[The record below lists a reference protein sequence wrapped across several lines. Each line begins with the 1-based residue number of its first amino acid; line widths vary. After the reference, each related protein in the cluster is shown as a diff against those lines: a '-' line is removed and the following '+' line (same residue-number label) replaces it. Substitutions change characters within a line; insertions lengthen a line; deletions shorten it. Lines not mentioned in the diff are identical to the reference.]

1 MSPLAAWENF
11 YVIVGSSAGALTG
24 LVFVALTLI
33 GDEQR
38 RGASGSI
45 PAFSTPT
52 VAQFGAV
59 LLLAAI
65 LSAPWSVLLQLGL
78 LLAAFGLGMLIYTT
92 IIMRRLRH
100 QEIYMPVLEDWLWY
114 GVCPLVA
121 YSGLIV
127 MATLLLSHPA
137 PALFGIAGVMLLLLF
152 NGLHNAW
159 DIVT

>member
-1 MSPLAAWENF
+1 
-11 YVIVGSSAGALTG
+11 
-24 LVFVALTLI
+24 
-33 GDEQR
+33 
-38 RGASGSI
+38 
-45 PAFSTPT
+45 
-52 VAQFGAV
+52 
-59 LLLAAI
+59 
-65 LSAPWSVLLQLGL
+65 LGL

-159 DIVT
+159 DIVTYIAVQRVETRSNDAAPSESAPNEDKRTD